1 MKLYHVCYIMS
12 PCELERSIDVFAN
25 NKAEAYDLATFEKI
39 PAKEGGYPYGAY
51 VASVTYKNGNKRDFN
66 NIIGDPY

>member
-12 PCELERSIDVFAN
+12 PCELEKSIDVLAN
-25 NKAEAYDLATFEKI
+25 SKADAYGLAAYKEI
-39 PAKEGGYPYGAY
+39 PAKEGGYPYG
-51 VASVTYKNGNKRDFN
+51 VCVVSVTYKNGNKKVFN